1 VGFFIGS
8 FRTAPGQ
15 TYGLPCVS
23 ERPRPPKRVRVRD
36 NGSRGAGC
44 RAQARA
50 PLRSRVDRPFSAR
63 SAGEAPYAPPVP
75 SIQKPTENPEQPKR
89 LFRVFRGILDWV
101 GIRVSRLGVHG
112 MRLRRRLFLGRK
124 WRGPQPLGL
133 FCARRGRVPRGQ
145 ATAPPARA
153 RRRPTSL
160 APLGSISSS
169 SFPWMVDPEFCG
181 FRSHRLSSPS

>member
-1 VGFFIGS
+1 M
-8 FRTAPGQ
+8 
-15 TYGLPCVS
+15 
-23 ERPRPPKRVRVRD
+23 D
-36 NGSRGAGC
+36 WRGIDRGREAS
-44 RAQARA
+44 
-50 PLRSRVDRPFSAR
+50 PLRTPQAGTDEFMIMQTAVICDAATESLGKLNLLGAFDTLSVANFPSAHPQCALALRVIFDRADE
-63 SAGEAPYAPPVP
+63 GEHFFG
-75 SIQKPTENPEQPKR
+75 

>member
-1 VGFFIGS
+1 MNRPKKILIVLGMLVGLGILAGYIRHRQLRAAVDS
-8 FRTAPGQ
+8 YLAELKAKGEPLDLAQ
-15 TYGLPCVS
+15 ILPPTLPL
-23 ERPRPPKRVRVRD
+23 EK
-36 NGSRGAGC
+36 NGGDT
-44 RAQARA
+44 
-50 PLRSRVDRPFSAR
+50 LL
-63 SAGEAPYAPPVP
+63 EAMVLF
-75 SIQKPTENPEQPKR
+75 R